1 MTDFVTAWVRRFDTL
16 AGLECDATEIE
27 RLLFDL
33 AEDVRRD
40 AGEKH
45 RSYEEVALRLEGL
58 AQDAELA
65 ARDALEAR
73 DEFERLRYA
82 DVFRRGG
89 RLLRESEK
97 DQTPPPHR

>member
-16 AGLECDATEIE
+16 AGLECDMTEIE

-33 AEDVRRD
+33 ADDVRRD
-40 AGEKH
+40 ASAKH
-45 RSYEEVALRLEGL
+45 QSYEEVALRLEAL
-58 AQDAELA
+58 AHDAEVA

-82 DVFRRGG
+82 DV
-89 RLLRESEK
+89 LLRGASLLCGTEK
-97 DQTPPPHR
+97 DQTPSPHR